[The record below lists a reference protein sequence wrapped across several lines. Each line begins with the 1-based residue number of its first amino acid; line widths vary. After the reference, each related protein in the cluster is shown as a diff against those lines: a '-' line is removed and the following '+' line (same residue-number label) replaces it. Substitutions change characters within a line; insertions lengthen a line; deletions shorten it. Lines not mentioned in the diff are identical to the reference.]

1 MVCSWHALARTLVA
15 VCFRAPCPC
24 TPCSKDI
31 ESMLRASRELETT
44 WRHDELSS
52 ATQKQYEI
60 VRNNFFKHSLII
72 RLDPTPN
79 DSSRKAKARQVPAAW
94 NRVHPQPPPVP
105 AQQSLPVPRP
115 AAHHDLHLKN
125 VPPTSRDSSALAFTD
140 TNLHHWIHTFPSPED
155 CEHTVLAISKPE
167 QDVSIREW
175 EMATAYLR
183 SMREGESD
191 AKEA

>member
-115 AAHHDLHLKN
+115 AAHHDLHLKVRQQEHRCREN
-125 VPPTSRDSSALAFTD
+125 TTLVSTPCCIEL
-140 TNLHHWIHTFPSPED
+140 PSLNPNRWS
-155 CEHTVLAISKPE
+155 CISWASE
-167 QDVSIREW
+167 R
-175 EMATAYLR
+175 TTHF
-183 SMREGESD
+183 EG
-191 AKEA
+191 